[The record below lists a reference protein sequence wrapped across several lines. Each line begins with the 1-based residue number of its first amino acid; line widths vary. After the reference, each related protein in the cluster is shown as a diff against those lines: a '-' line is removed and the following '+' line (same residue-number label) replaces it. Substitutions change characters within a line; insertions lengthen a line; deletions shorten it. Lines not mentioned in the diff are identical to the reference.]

1 MTSATVTAPPPAP
14 AAAPRPQTEIR
25 YEAVAIDRKWQERW
39 ERDGIYRVRDDDPR
53 PKWFEMTM
61 YPYPSGDLHIG
72 HWYAMA
78 PSDAHARFRRMQGY
92 NVLHPIGFDA
102 FGLPAE
108 NAAISRGIH
117 PHEWTMSNV
126 ANMRRQLRSIGAIY
140 DWNREIVCCLPEY
153 YRWNQWFFIKLY
165 EQGLAYRAQAPVVW
179 CPSCQT
185 VLANEQVLNGLCERC
200 DTPITRRDFEQ
211 WFFRITDY
219 ADELLN
225 FDTLADWPDKILTM
239 QRNWIGRSEGV
250 DISFDISEHGLDTR
264 EIRTFT
270 TRIDTIYGVT
280 FLVLAPEHPLVEQ
293 LTTADRRTAVADYIR
308 QARAASEIDRLAA
321 DREKTGV
328 FTGAYARNRL
338 NDERVPI
345 YIADYVLTTYG
356 TGAVM
361 GVPAHDAR
369 DFAFARRYRLP
380 IRTVIAPIEWDG
392 SSPADAYTGPGFM
405 TDSGPYDGMTDAEG
419 AAAIAND
426 VERRG
431 WGRRATTYR
440 LRDWLIS
447 RQRYWGTPIPM
458 IYCDRCGILPVP
470 ETDLPVLLPADAEFR
485 PTGESPLAIND
496 AFVNT
501 ACPQCAGPARRE
513 TDTMDTFMDSSWYML
528 RYCTPQYAAGPFEP
542 AVTADWMPVQQYTGG
557 AEHAVMHLLY
567 SRFFIKALRDMQLL
581 NIDEPFL
588 RLYNQGVI
596 LGQDHEKMSKS
607 RGNVVNPDD
616 VVGQVGADAVRCFLM
631 FIGPWDQG
639 GPWSDEG
646 SNGVV
651 RWLNRLWTLANH
663 NPDDLPAPTDAA
675 ADSDADPDAVR
686 ATRRI
691 LHQTIRKCYDDLDK
705 FKFNTAIAA
714 LMELAN
720 HLTRVWSDRA
730 VDAATWR
737 DCIAKTLLMLAPL
750 APHLAEELW
759 ERAGHPYS
767 IHQQPF
773 PAWDDDLAAAEQ
785 ITLVVQVNGRVRD
798 RIAAAADLAEA
809 DAKALALGSPRIRAH
824 TDGKLVKNVVYVPG
838 RLVNIVAA

>member
-1 MTSATVTAPPPAP
+1 MTTAQ
-14 AAAPRPQTEIR
+14 RQVELR
-25 YEAVAIDRKWQERW
+25 YDAVGIDRKWQERW
-39 ERDGIYRVRDDDPR
+39 ESDGIYRVSDDDPR

-108 NAAISRGIH
+108 NAAISRGVH
-117 PHEWTMSNV
+117 PYEWTMENV
-126 ANMRRQLRSIGAIY
+126 ANMRRQLRSLGAVY
-140 DWNREIVCCLPEY
+140 DWEREVVCCLPEY
-153 YRWNQWFFIKLY
+153 YRWNQWFFIKLF
-165 EQGLAYRAQAPVVW
+165 EQGLAYRAKAPVVW

-225 FDTLADWPDKILTM
+225 FDTLTEWPEKILTM

-250 DISFDISEHGLDTR
+250 EIGFDISDYGLAER

-270 TRIDTIYGVT
+270 TRIDTIFGVT
-280 FLVLAPEHPLVEQ
+280 FIVLAPEHPLVAE
-293 LTTADRRTAVADYIR
+293 LTTESRRDEVAAYIDR
-308 QARAASEIDRLAA
+308 ARAASEIDRLSA
-321 DREKTGV
+321 DQEKTGV
-328 FTGAYARNRL
+328 FIGAYARNRL
-338 NDERVPI
+338 NNERVPI

-361 GVPAHDAR
+361 GVPAHDYR
-369 DFAFARRYRLP
+369 DYAFARKYRLP
-380 IRTVIAPIEWDG
+380 VRTVIAPIEWDG
-392 SSPADAYTGPGFM
+392 GDPGDAYVGPGFM
-405 TDSGPYDGMTDAEG
+405 TNSGAYDGMTDAEG
-419 AAAIAND
+419 MAAIAND

-431 WGRRATTYR
+431 WGRRAVTYR

-458 IYCDRCGILPVP
+458 IYCDACGVLPAP
-470 ETDLPVLLPADAEFR
+470 EWDLPVLLPADAEFR
-485 PTGESPLAIND
+485 PTGESPLAINA

-501 ACPQCAGPARRE
+501 ACPRCGGPARRE

-528 RYCTPQYAAGPFEP
+528 RYCTPQYDGAPFEP
-542 AVTADWMPVQQYTGG
+542 AIAADWMPVEQYTGG

-567 SRFFIKALRDMQLL
+567 SRFFIKALRDMGMLA
-581 NIDEPFL
+581 IDEPFL
-588 RLYNQGVI
+588 RLFNQGVI

-646 SNGVV
+646 INGIV
-651 RWLNRLWTLANH
+651 RWLNRVWNLAEH
-663 NPDDLPAPTDAA
+663 DAGQLDAQPTGPA
-675 ADSDADPDAVR
+675 AVR
-686 ATRRI
+686 DTRRI
-691 LHQTIRKCYDDLDK
+691 LHQTIRKCYEDLDR
-705 FKFNTAIAA
+705 FKFNTAISA
-714 LMELAN
+714 LMSLTN
-720 HLTRVWSDRA
+720 HLSQAWNDQSI
-730 VDAATWR
+730 DAATWQ
-737 DCIAKTLLMLAPL
+737 DCIRNFLLMLAPI
-750 APHLAEELW
+750 APHVAEELW
-759 ERAGHPYS
+759 QRRGQPYS
-767 IHQQPF
+767 IHQQAF
-773 PAWDDDLAAAEQ
+773 PQWDDALAAADE
-785 ITLVVQVNGRVRD
+785 ITLVLQVNGRVRD
-798 RIAAAADLAEA
+798 RLNVAAGITEA
-809 DAKALALGSPRIRAH
+809 DAKELAQNSQRVRAH
-824 TDGKLVKNVVYVPG
+824 TDGKTVRNVVYVPG
-838 RLVNIVAA
+838 RLVNVVVG